1 MAISALLQ
9 SLAAVVVLVVLLI
22 VVKVVSFVFVSA
34 AATAVPCSGG
44 WGPPSSIMVGG
55 DGRMAY
61 VLLLTWS
68 DALFE

>member
-9 SLAAVVVLVVLLI
+9 SLAAVVLEVVLLI
-22 VVKVVSFVFVSA
+22 VVSFVFVSA